1 MLTRI
6 RNGLTVRKA
15 FVLVPS
21 SKMKV
26 SIAQILLE
34 EGFIQGYE
42 ITSEQPQPN
51 IRLWLKYD
59 ERRKPVVTGLK
70 RVSKP
75 GRRVYK
81 GKQEL
86 RWVLSGLGIAIV
98 STPKGVMTGARA
110 RQLETQ
116 VGRLTVWRHGIKR
129 PGQAAS
135 FPMDQ
140 ELNLPADLYSFGSI
154 F

>member
-6 RNGLTVRKA
+6 RNALIVRKP

-21 SKMKV
+21 SKIKV
-26 SIAQILLE
+26 AIAQTLLD

-42 ITSEQPQPN
+42 VTNERPQPN

-86 RWVLSGLGIAIV
+86 PWVLSGLGIAIV
-98 STPKGVMTGARA
+98 STPKGVMTGREAR
-110 RQLETQ
+110 
-116 VGRLTVWRHGIKR
+116 RHGV
-129 PGQAAS
+129 GG
-135 FPMDQ
+135 
-140 ELNLPADLYSFGSI
+140 EVLCYVW
-154 F
+154 

>member
-1 MLTRI
+1 MPVTDPISDMLTRI

-59 ERRKPVVTGLK
+59 ERRKPIVTGLE

-81 GKQEL
+81 GKQHL
-86 RWVLSGLGIAIV
+86 PWVLSGLGIAIV
-98 STPKGVMTGARA
+98 STPKGVMTDRQARH
-110 RQLETQ
+110 LG
-116 VGRLTVWRHGIKR
+116 VGGEVLCYVW
-129 PGQAAS
+129 
-135 FPMDQ
+135 
-140 ELNLPADLYSFGSI
+140 
-154 F
+154 

>member
-1 MLTRI
+1 MPVTDPISDMLTRI

-21 SKMKV
+21 SRMKV

-59 ERRKPVVTGLK
+59 DRRKPVVTSLE

-81 GKQEL
+81 GKKEL
-86 RWVLSGLGIAIV
+86 PWVLSGLGIAIV
-98 STPKGVMTGARA
+98 STPKGVMTDRQARH
-110 RQLETQ
+110 LG
-116 VGRLTVWRHGIKR
+116 VGGEVLCYVW
-129 PGQAAS
+129 
-135 FPMDQ
+135 
-140 ELNLPADLYSFGSI
+140 
-154 F
+154 

>member
-1 MLTRI
+1 MPVTDPISDMLTRI
-6 RNGLTVRKA
+6 RNGLIVRKA

-59 ERRKPVVTGLK
+59 ERRKPVVTGLE

-86 RWVLSGLGIAIV
+86 PWVLSGLGIAIV
-98 STPKGVMTGARA
+98 STPKGVMTDRQAR
-110 RQLETQ
+110 RQG
-116 VGRLTVWRHGIKR
+116 VGGEVLCYVW
-129 PGQAAS
+129 
-135 FPMDQ
+135 
-140 ELNLPADLYSFGSI
+140 
-154 F
+154 